1 MALYASDILNACGH
15 NIYYTHLLT
24 VNKTLVSRLPM
35 LSYNDSLFTKSR
47 TQAVAV
53 CLSLKACFVTKVMVR
68 VISDALSTRFVAGMV
83 TKCAERSSCCTFRHP
98 FSLPSMCVCP
108 CAHACMRVCVLIC
121 VCPWPHVWCGVLYC
135 VLLSPPQSVINWNS
149 VLLWVDYEATE
160 WAVWNM
166 TIDTETGWKSGLIV
180 CCGCPIENLV
190 WLCVVDVP

>member
-1 MALYASDILNACGH
+1 
-15 NIYYTHLLT
+15 
-24 VNKTLVSRLPM
+24 M

-108 CAHACMRVCVLIC
+108 CAHACMRVCVC
-121 VCPWPHVWCGVLYC
+121 VDMRLSMTACVVWCIVLRSIIPTSISDKLKFCIALSRLRGYWVSCVKYDYRYRDWVKIWSDC
-135 VLLSPPQSVINWNS
+135 VLWMSHR
-149 VLLWVDYEATE
+149 
-160 WAVWNM
+160 
-166 TIDTETGWKSGLIV
+166 KSGLIV
-180 CCGCPIENLV
+180 CCGCPIGIIMFN
-190 WLCVVDVP
+190 WMAGMIWWDRR